1 MSTDDRNEY
10 IKKQW
15 LIHGLLIQMFILFIL
30 LLLPPLNV
38 NYPII
43 AGYPFYT
50 FYTFF
55 ILPLIGL
62 FNIAIWFK
70 KLVKLDREQ
79 ALKGEEMWR

>member
-1 MSTDDRNEY
+1 MSEERNEY

-15 LIHGLLIQMFILFIL
+15 LIHGLLIQMIILFIL
-30 LLLPPLNV
+30 LLIPAVNV
-38 NYPII
+38 IYPVI
-43 AGYPFYT
+43 AGYPFYV

-62 FNIAIWFK
+62 FNMAIWFK

-79 ALKGEEMWR
+79 MRRGEDMWR

>member
-1 MSTDDRNEY
+1 MSADERNEY

-15 LIHGLLIQMFILFIL
+15 LIHGLLIQMVILFIL
-30 LLLPPLNV
+30 LLLPVFNV

-79 ALKGEEMWR
+79 MLKGEEMWR